1 MVGVG
6 SMTDQSKAQKAAQAR
21 SELKLTNETIAMM
34 RREALDELERVD
46 IEPNEAYAMSANLRA
61 LRAIERRLNGII
73 QDNDLN
79 KKLLA
84 AREGEA

>member
-1 MVGVG
+1 M
-6 SMTDQSKAQKAAQAR
+6 SEMTKAQKAAQAR

-46 IEPNEAYAMSANLRA
+46 IEPSEAYAMSANLRA

>member
-1 MVGVG
+1 M
-6 SMTDQSKAQKAAQAR
+6 SEMTKAQKAAQAR
-21 SELKLTNETIAMM
+21 SELKLTNETITMM

-46 IEPNEAYAMSANLRA
+46 IEPSEAYAMSANLRA